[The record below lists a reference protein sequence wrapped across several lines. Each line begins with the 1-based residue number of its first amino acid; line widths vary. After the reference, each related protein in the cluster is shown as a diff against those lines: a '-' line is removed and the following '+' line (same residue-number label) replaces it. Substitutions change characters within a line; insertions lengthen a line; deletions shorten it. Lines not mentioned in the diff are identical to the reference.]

1 MSSDSLTTSRAQ
13 LDKEGRE
20 HLEDIVVEMRKRV
33 EANVEFQLTQEG
45 LDNERADRDSLDEET
60 RQLVEA
66 IELEAV
72 DDGERPSERRAS
84 ELLAS
89 ARTVLERAE
98 RVQERLDALDDGE
111 IVLIDTEESDGR
123 DGRPGSDGT
132 TW

>member
-1 MSSDSLTTSRAQ
+1 MSSDSLTTSKAQ
-13 LDKEGRE
+13 LDKEERE
-20 HLEDIVVEMRKRV
+20 HLEDIVAEMRERV

-45 LDNERADRDSLDEET
+45 LDNEPADRDSLDEET

-111 IVLIDTEESDGR
+111 IVLIDTGEYDGQDGR
-123 DGRPGSDGT
+123 SAGF
-132 TW
+132 